1 MGVRTLGRL
10 LAIGVACGALVAPAA
25 ADAAQGGRG
34 RGVGATATHRE
45 HRAVEAVV
53 AGAYQE
59 SAFASG
65 YEAGYDK
72 GLADGRRGERYD
84 PVRHGEYRDGD
95 RGYAESHGSRDAYK
109 DNYRAGFRQGY
120 EAGYREGTRTR
131 K

>member
-1 MGVRTLGRL
+1 MGVRTSGRL

-25 ADAAQGGRG
+25 SDAAQGGRG
-34 RGVGATATHRE
+34 RGVSATHRE
-45 HRAVEAVV
+45 HRVVEAVV

-72 GLADGRRGERYD
+72 GLGDGRRGERYD
-84 PVRHGEYRDGD
+84 PVRHWEYRDGD
-95 RGYAESHGSRDAYK
+95 RGYAESHGSLDAYK
-109 DNYRAGFRQGY
+109 NNYRAGFRQGY